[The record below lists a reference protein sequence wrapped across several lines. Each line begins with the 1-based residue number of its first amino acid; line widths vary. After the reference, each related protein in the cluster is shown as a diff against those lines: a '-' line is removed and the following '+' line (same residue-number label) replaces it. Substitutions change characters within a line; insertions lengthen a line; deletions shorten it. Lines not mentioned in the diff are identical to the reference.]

1 MRFFFAVLGAG
12 LFTMTQVAACGS
24 DGPTGFDGGGTD
36 AGGTDATSCGAGQ
49 TLCSGQCSDTSSD
62 VYNCGTCGNAC
73 AGGEACC
80 AGYCVKT
87 TCSFSVTG
95 EPNAKGRDKNAD
107 GIDTLIGVY
116 YEGDT
121 FYQITVYGTG
131 KLPHKDLSN
140 LMNAE
145 HDRLAHG

>member
-24 DGPTGFDGGGTD
+24 EGPTGYDGGGTD
-36 AGGTDATSCGAGQ
+36 GGGIDATSCGAGQ

-80 AGYCVKT
+80 TGYCVKT
-87 TCSFSVTG
+87 ACSFAVTG
-95 EPNAKGRDKNAD
+95 VSPKRGNQSG
-107 GIDTLIGVY
+107 
-116 YEGDT
+116 GDW
-121 FYQITVYGTG
+121 VDLTG
-131 KLPHKDLSN
+131 QGFTSDMSVFL
-140 LMNAE
+140 
-145 HDRLAHG
+145 